1 MAKVL
6 YEGGKEKKGISHI
19 ALSFDESLVY
29 ITEVQG
35 NLLCFDRA
43 SGEKKFEIED
53 IKGNFKVNIK
63 TKGYAYVEF
72 ENDEDLL
79 NGESCQLSD
88 SEIEHMNKLDI
99 EWYLAN
105 GYITAE
111 DYRKQLNH

>member
-1 MAKVL
+1 MGKIVKVRNRK
-6 YEGGKEKKGISHI
+6 GK
-19 ALSFDESLVY
+19 V
-29 ITEVQG
+29 
-35 NLLCFDRA
+35 
-43 SGEKKFEIED
+43 FEI
-53 IKGNFKVNIK
+53 
-63 TKGYAYVEF
+63 
-72 ENDEDLL
+72 DEDLL